1 MPNRATMTRPFF
13 RRAESWPSKE
23 DSRVRSSRRKR
34 SALGD
39 KMVECGM
46 PESLASHLAE
56 QLNDKQNDRASFA
69 FRGSGS
75 AAAFTE
81 EFCAE
86 IGGYDFERTRCFFF
100 NFG

>member
-1 MPNRATMTRPFF
+1 
-13 RRAESWPSKE
+13 
-23 DSRVRSSRRKR
+23 
-34 SALGD
+34 
-39 KMVECGM
+39 MVECGM

-75 AAAFTE
+75 ATAFAE

-86 IGGYDFERTRCFFF
+86 IDGYDFERPRGFFF
-100 NFG
+100 FPISASMRPTTTQRYSALSPARRPV